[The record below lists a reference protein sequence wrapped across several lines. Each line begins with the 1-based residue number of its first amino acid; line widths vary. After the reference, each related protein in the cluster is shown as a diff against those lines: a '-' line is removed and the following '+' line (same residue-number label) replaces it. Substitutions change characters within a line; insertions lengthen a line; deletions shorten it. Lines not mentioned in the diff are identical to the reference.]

1 MAVFESFPDS
11 VLLRILLS
19 VLLHIVSFSWS
30 CYVLYPSL
38 SLVTY
43 RIFFQPCYILY
54 PFLSLVTYCIIF
66 SVLLHISYLSL
77 SLVTYC
83 ILLSVLLHI
92 VWFSQSCYTSYP
104 SLSLVTYCI
113 HFFPWVYFSL
123 LYEGVT
129 CKTNKKIMDSS
140 RCEGFHLQAALGTW
154 EWPRVSSS
162 SSLDRPHLRLQ
173 AAWGGGPEG
182 WQWWTL
188 HQSLGISSHGPE
200 ASPWSFITSWISE
213 HLIVLCPSSVL
224 RHLVAH
230 RHLLGPSSLHGSVN
244 TSLAFFRSPWTPQ
257 SPCTSEDYWLLH
269 SSPNTTLSV
278 VLTVHHTVLEHL
290 RLVYVSDTD
299 CRPQNGTTD
308 ITIIC
313 NF

>member
-1 MAVFESFPDS
+1 MAVFESFPNS

-38 SLVTY
+38 G
-43 RIFFQPCYILY
+43 
-54 PFLSLVTYCIIF
+54 LVTYCILLLVLLRIVSFSQSCYISYPSFNLVTYCIPF
-66 SVLLHISYLSL
+66 SVLLHIVSFSQSCYISYLSL

-224 RHLVAH
+224 R
-230 RHLLGPSSLHGSVN
+230 SVT
-244 TSLAFFRSPWTPQ
+244 TSLSFVLHQSLDQWPPHCPLSFISP
-257 SPCTSEDYWLLH
+257 
-269 SSPNTTLSV
+269 
-278 VLTVHHTVLEHL
+278 
-290 RLVYVSDTD
+290 
-299 CRPQNGTTD
+299 
-308 ITIIC
+308 
-313 NF
+313 